1 MYARTKQIA
10 LMVFAGLL
18 ASSTIAHAQ
27 AVTIKEEKPGMLKA
41 AKITPEA
48 AMATALAK
56 VPGGAVRSGEIE
68 KEDGKTIYTLIIK
81 VPGKSG
87 VEEVNVDAMTGKI
100 VAVEHEKD
108 PEEAKA
114 KAAAPAKPKA
124 KVPPQG

>member
-1 MYARTKQIA
+1 MYAGMKQ
-10 LMVFAGLL
+10 LGLLVFAGIL
-18 ASSTIAHAQ
+18 ASSTAAHAQ

-48 AMATALAK
+48 ATATALAK

-68 KEDGKTIYTLIIK
+68 KEDGKTIYTFIIK

-87 VEEVNVDAMTGKI
+87 VEEVNVDAMTGKV

-114 KAAAPAKPKA
+114 KTAAPAKPKA
-124 KVPPQG
+124 KAPPLG